1 MIYRCEFYFLD
12 CGRKFVF
19 CPLKITAPSSAIP
32 QSLKSLLK
40 PASLGY
46 CALPVTPRRVNLT
59 MTEGGIFS
67 IEYPFVAFL
76 PDWEIFWQE
85 LQQNSDIVK
94 LEGIGESISDNF
106 LRSYLF
112 L

>member
-19 CPLKITAPSSAIP
+19 CPLKIDAPRSVIP
-32 QSLKSLLK
+32 TNLLNLLS

-46 CALPVTPRRVNLT
+46 CALPIRPRRINLT
-59 MTEGGIFS
+59 LTNGEIFS
-67 IEYPFVAFL
+67 IEYPFVAFM
-76 PDWEIFWQE
+76 PEWANFWQE
-85 LQQNSDIVK
+85 LQQNLAIAK
-94 LEGIGESISDNF
+94 IEGIGESISDSF